1 MIGVV
6 VDIDDTLINTQ
17 KRARSV
23 WSMVLGREIPL
34 EAVETLSSRQ
44 VLEKFASS
52 DRESW
57 KRFWRV
63 LLCLEEPGIDMLRL
77 DTPVPFA
84 AGILQKWNKQCTL
97 VYLTGRP
104 ENTRELTLNQLEKF
118 GFPTDGAQL
127 LMFDPEDWSDF
138 VSVASLVGARSRVF
152 SFISK
157 QHDIARVVDD
167 YPTFFNVYRQFD
179 VPDRIGLLRPK
190 RFSPQDYLSQGATR
204 VVESWSQLSDD
215 PPK

>member
-17 KRARSV
+17 KRVRNV
-23 WSMVLGREIPL
+23 WSTVLDREIPL
-34 EAVETLSSRQ
+34 EAVESLSSRQ

-63 LLCLEEPGIDMLRL
+63 LLCLEETGIEMLKL

-84 AGILQKWNKQCTL
+84 ADVLQQWSKQCRL

-104 ENTRELTLNQLEKF
+104 ENTRALTLNQLEKF
-118 GFPTDGAQL
+118 GFPTDGVEL
-127 LMFDPEDWSDF
+127 LMFNPEDWNDF

-152 SFISK
+152 SSVF
-157 QHDIARVVDD
+157 QQYDIVRVVDD
-167 YPTFFNVYRQFD
+167 YPTFFSVYRQFN

-190 RFSPQDYLSQGATR
+190 RFSPQDYLSNGATR

-215 PPK
+215 SPK